1 MGVAHSQ
8 EERRG
13 DEAAGAALD
22 AVPHAPG
29 ALADDEALT
38 PQEAAAV
45 RAQAAVLEAEARG
58 EARGEAAL
66 KAAANAE
73 APEEA
78 EAEAAEAAGEAEMG
92 DAGENGAGDEN
103 SSDAG
108 DGAGRAVVLRTAPI
122 DHRFPTANQAR
133 RCFTNV
139 LEAHRCRAQR
149 GDDAPECAAFTRA
162 YRSVCPQEWIA
173 RWQELRDEGR
183 WFGKY

>member
-38 PQEAAAV
+38 PQEAAAL
-45 RAQAAVLEAEARG
+45 RAQAAVHE
-58 EARGEAAL
+58 
-66 KAAANAE
+66 
-73 APEEA
+73 
-78 EAEAAEAAGEAEMG
+78 AEAAGEAALKSEANAAAPEEAEEAG
-92 DAGENGAGDEN
+92 KAEGEADPAGEVAGAD
-103 SSDAG
+103 
-108 DGAGRAVVLRTAPI
+108 DGGGRAVVLQTAPL
-122 DHRFPTANQAR
+122 DRRFPNPNQSR

-139 LEAHRCRAQR
+139 EEAFRCRAER
-149 GDDAPECAAFTRA
+149 GEDAPECAAFTRA
-162 YRSVCPQEWIA
+162 YRSVCPQEWLE